1 MQRADFRRI
10 GVTIPVLEVAFLL
23 EFGQPAQ

>member
-10 GVTIPVLEVAFLL
+10 GVTIPVLKVVLVL
-23 EFGQPAQ
+23 ESGQPAQ

>member
-10 GVTIPVLEVAFLL
+10 GLTAAVLDAVLVLES
-23 EFGQPAQ
+23 GQPAQ